1 MTENLSILGIKKK
14 GIKCF
19 SLTEDILE
27 REIQKYSN
35 LLICSKDY
43 TDEILYNCSGIS
55 LNEFLIFAKRIP
67 PPELTARHD
76 GPPIGLLIPSQLFEQ
91 IDWQQICKKN
101 YNELFFY
108 LVDLAIV
115 SNPPTRIRAIQIP
128 NKLQKYADIERKY
141 NTFSVDIIVPH
152 YGKENLLQ
160 CSLRHIENCKKDNF
174 NIFIGL
180 DSYTPKCLLETQ
192 LLQLPKHHF
201 YGFIG
206 ELYGPYYIDQY
217 LIRQGNG
224 EIIFFQDSDDIS
236 CSNRFSMIANT
247 FSSTKAEYIGSHEIR
262 LDEIN
267 KCVSLFRFP
276 LDVNKA
282 FVGKPGH
289 ALLHPTSAI
298 LRRKYEEV
306 GGFSTDRRFG
316 LDYEFLLRAYF
327 TTKIKNVDEFL
338 YIRRR
343 RMNSLTTADA
353 TGLDSSIRLH
363 LTILMKDSF
372 MKIKSGELK
381 IENSDIRLRISS
393 NSVQICYL

>member
-1 MTENLSILGIKKK
+1 ME
-14 GIKCF
+14 
-19 SLTEDILE
+19 
-27 REIQKYSN
+27 
-35 LLICSKDY
+35 
-43 TDEILYNCSGIS
+43 
-55 LNEFLIFAKRIP
+55 
-67 PPELTARHD
+67 
-76 GPPIGLLIPSQLFEQ
+76 
-91 IDWQQICKKN
+91 
-101 YNELFFY
+101 
-108 LVDLAIV
+108 
-115 SNPPTRIRAIQIP
+115 
-128 NKLQKYADIERKY
+128 KL
-141 NTFSVDIIVPH
+141 
-152 YGKENLLQ
+152 
-160 CSLRHIENCKKDNF
+160 
-174 NIFIGL
+174 
-180 DSYTPKCLLETQ
+180 
-192 LLQLPKHHF
+192 
-201 YGFIG
+201 
-206 ELYGPYYIDQY
+206 
-217 LIRQGNG
+217 
-224 EIIFFQDSDDIS
+224 
-236 CSNRFSMIANT
+236 
-247 FSSTKAEYIGSHEIR
+247 FSS
-262 LDEIN
+262 N

-363 LTILMKDSF
+363 LTKLMKDSF